1 MNFAELTQELL
12 DRGAN
17 YLDEDASQLA
27 RAQRWINQAYKEMC
41 NLHAWPFL
49 QASATG
55 GIGAGTVS
63 VPDLRKV
70 RFVGDISN
78 GTTPGRRL
86 RKILLEDLE
95 SELCV
100 EDASTTGT
108 PEFYY
113 IEAGSMFNTYPVGGT
128 VYVAYTK
135 RVQPLTGT
143 DTPVF
148 AEDYHDL
155 IVDRAMIKV
164 YKDSDNFEAAA
175 ALKDEYNA
183 GLAAMAEDY
192 QLDTREGDYVDVGWP
207 YDG

>member
-1 MNFAELTQELL
+1 MNFAELTQELF

-17 YLDEDASQLA
+17 YLDEDASSQA
-27 RAQRWINQAYKEMC
+27 RAERWLNQAYQEIC
-41 NLHAWPFL
+41 NLHAWPFM
-49 QASATG
+49 QTTATG
-55 GIGAGTVS
+55 TAGTGTVS

-70 RFVGDISN
+70 RFVGDISA

-95 SELCV
+95 SSLEV

-113 IEAGSMFNTYPVGGT
+113 IDGGTIIRTYPVGGT

-135 RVQPLTGT
+135 RAQSMTGT

-148 AEDYHDL
+148 AIDYHDL